1 MSPYDGPSTAE
12 IADRLTDRIGDVV
25 ARLYPGAFVQ
35 GGVAYCSYKG
45 GKNLGSFQVKL
56 SGSHA
61 GQWVRFSQAS
71 DRNGKA
77 LGGGVLH
84 LISYS
89 LTGRTTDMRAA
100 MEWGKDLLGITAY
113 RETEQ
118 EHQDRERRDREARQR
133 AEERRA
139 AQDAEDKAKAS
150 KRRLQAG
157 GQWQDAGEIWG
168 APAEAYLLGRGLP
181 ADLIRRVCT
190 ADVMRF
196 SRSVH
201 YDRPPFS
208 DHPCLLGKV
217 SGIDGKGAALGR
229 VFLTE
234 DGRKADLADPKLTI
248 GRLEGGAVRLGGL
261 ASRIGI
267 AEGMETALGAMAL
280 CGGSMP
286 VWACL
291 GTSGLSSWEP
301 PPGVDEVV
309 IYADG
314 DWERER
320 GGRIITPGKDAAEA
334 LARRLRTV
342 GMPVEIAMPPRGK
355 DWLDL
360 WNEMKGMIDDAA

>member
-1 MSPYDGPSTAE
+1 VQPYAE
-12 IADRLTDRIGDVV
+12 AFRWAKEDFLRLRPTTETEEQRQARRRRDDEDRI
-25 ARLYPGAFVQ
+25 A
-35 GGVAYCSYKG
+35 
-45 GKNLGSFQVKL
+45 N
-56 SGSHA
+56 
-61 GQWVRFSQAS
+61 QA
-71 DRNGKA
+71 
-77 LGGGVLH
+77 
-84 LISYS
+84 
-89 LTGRTTDMRAA
+89 
-100 MEWGKDLLGITAY
+100 
-113 RETEQ
+113 
-118 EHQDRERRDREARQR
+118 
-133 AEERRA
+133 RRA

-150 KRRLQAG
+150 RRRLQAG

-190 ADVMRF
+190 PDVMRF

-217 SGIDGKGAALGR
+217 SGIDGKGVALGR

-248 GRLEGGAVRLGGL
+248 GRMEGGAVRLGGL
-261 ASRIGI
+261 ARRIGV

-301 PPGVDEVV
+301 PPGIDEVV

-334 LARRLRTV
+334 LARRLRSV